1 MKNQFKVYKT
11 ESQTITYEGTEA
23 LTWSGVK
30 ALLRENGVST
40 DNYSITIK
48 EKIGNQLVPITS
60 QIGSDLKQMVSD
72 EYVMPTDLGVNRR
85 GEVTHD
91 FTLFF
96 TQIQSKSGATVPQI
110 KELRTKLRNLIAENQ
125 DELEENDIE
134 GLEYF
139 SGKFFA
145 ILLGEEFTAELPS
158 FIEEEEYHYGT
169 DDDSHVN
176 GNDEDDS
183 YDDSD
188 DEEEEL
194 DDFSDDDNEEL
205 EGF

>member
-11 ESQTITYEGTEA
+11 ESTVINYEGTEA
-23 LTWSGVK
+23 LTWGGVK

-40 DNYSITIK
+40 SNYSITIK

-72 EYVMPTDLGVNRR
+72 EYVMPVDLGVNRR
-85 GEVTHD
+85 GEITHD

-139 SGKFFA
+139 SGKFFST
-145 ILLGEEFTAELPS
+145 LLGEEFTLETPS
-158 FIEEEEYHYGT
+158 FIEET
-169 DDDSHVN
+169 SNLDDE
-176 GNDEDDS
+176 DEDDTNYS
-183 YDDSD
+183 YDDDSD

>member
-1 MKNQFKVYKT
+1 MKNSFKVYKT

-23 LTWSGVK
+23 LTWSSVK

-110 KELRTKLRNLIAENQ
+110 KELRTKLRNLITENQ
-125 DELEENDIE
+125 DDLEENDVE

-158 FIEEEEYHYGT
+158 FIEET
-169 DDDSHVN
+169 SNLD
-176 GNDEDDS
+176 DEDDNDDYP

>member
-72 EYVMPTDLGVNRR
+72 EYQMPVDLGVNRR

-110 KELRTKLRNLIAENQ
+110 KELRTKLRNLITENQ
-125 DELEENDIE
+125 DDLEENDVE

-139 SGKFFA
+139 SGKFFTT
-145 ILLGEEFTAELPS
+145 LLGEPFNEPLPS
-158 FIEEEEYHYGT
+158 FIEEEEYHYGN

-176 GNDEDDS
+176 GNDEDD
-183 YDDSD
+183 DN
-188 DEEEEL
+188 EEEEL

>member
-1 MKNQFKVYKT
+1 MKNSFKVYKT
-11 ESQTITYEGTEA
+11 ESTVINYEGTEA
-23 LTWSGVK
+23 LTWGGVK

-72 EYVMPTDLGVNRR
+72 EYVMPVDLGVNRR

-139 SGKFFA
+139 SGKFFST
-145 ILLGEEFTAELPS
+145 LLGEEFTAELPS
-158 FIEEEEYHYGT
+158 FIEEEEYHYGVGG
-169 DDDSHVN
+169 DSHI
-176 GNDEDDS
+176 NDSDE
-183 YDDSD
+183 DDSD

>member
-72 EYVMPTDLGVNRR
+72 EYQMPVDLGVNRR

-110 KELRTKLRNLIAENQ
+110 KELRTKLRNLITENQ

-158 FIEEEEYHYGT
+158 FIEEEEYHYGN

>member
-72 EYVMPTDLGVNRR
+72 EYQMPVDLGVNRR

-139 SGKFFA
+139 SGKFFST
-145 ILLGEEFTAELPS
+145 LLGEEFTAELPS
-158 FIEEEEYHYGT
+158 FIEET
-169 DDDSHVN
+169 SNLD
-176 GNDEDDS
+176 DEDDNDDYP

>member
-1 MKNQFKVYKT
+1 MKNSFKVYKT
-11 ESQTITYEGTEA
+11 ESTIINYEGTEA

-48 EKIGNQLVPITS
+48 EKIGNHLVPITS
-60 QIGSDLKQMVSD
+60 HIGSDQKQMVSD
-72 EYVMPTDLGVNRR
+72 EYQMPGDLCVKRR

-110 KELRTKLRNLIAENQ
+110 KELRTKLRNLITENQ

-139 SGKFFA
+139 SGKFFST
-145 ILLGEEFTAELPS
+145 LLGEEFTAELPS

-176 GNDEDDS
+176 GNDEDD
-183 YDDSD
+183 DN
-188 DEEEEL
+188 EEEEL

>member
-72 EYVMPTDLGVNRR
+72 EYQMPVDLGVNRR

-110 KELRTKLRNLIAENQ
+110 KELRTKLRNLITENQ

>member
-1 MKNQFKVYKT
+1 MKNNFKVYKT

-139 SGKFFA
+139 SGKFFTT
-145 ILLGEEFTAELPS
+145 LLGEHFNEPLPS
-158 FIEEEEYHYGT
+158 FIEEEEYHYGN

-176 GNDEDDS
+176 GNDEDD
-183 YDDSD
+183 DN
-188 DEEEEL
+188 EEEEL

>member
-1 MKNQFKVYKT
+1 MKNSFKVYKT

-72 EYVMPTDLGVNRR
+72 EYVMPVDLGVNRR

-145 ILLGEEFTAELPS
+145 TLLGEEFNTDLPS
-158 FIEEEEYHYGT
+158 FIEET
-169 DDDSHVN
+169 SNLD
-176 GNDEDDS
+176 DEDDNDS
-183 YDDSD
+183 YDEE
-188 DEEEEL
+188 DEENEEL